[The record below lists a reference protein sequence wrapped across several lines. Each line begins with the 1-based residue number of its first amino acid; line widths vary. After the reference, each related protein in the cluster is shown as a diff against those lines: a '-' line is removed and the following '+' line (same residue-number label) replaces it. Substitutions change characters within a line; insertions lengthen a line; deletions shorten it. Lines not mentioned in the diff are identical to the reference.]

1 MTTLGGLRSALSPS
15 RLLKWFAGQ
24 GTTTQGTTT
33 TEGAPQ
39 ETIARDAVALRDNGG
54 LGVDA
59 PAIAR
64 KRRRRPPRHR
74 GERREGQAP
83 ALNGARPASDEA
95 LGQDNQGPFLFGQL
109 QLSAAV
115 GRAIHDMGYL
125 DPTPIQSGVIT
136 RMMGGKDVVGQA
148 QTGTGKTSAF
158 GIPLV
163 EMVDPSLDAVQA
175 IVLVPTR
182 ELAQQVT
189 KEIERLAKYRR
200 PRVVALYGGQP
211 IVKQFVRLDPPPQII
226 VGTPGRVLDHIS
238 RSTLHLDRVKIAVL
252 DEADEMLDIG
262 FAPDMERILRTTPRG
277 RQTTLF
283 SATMPPFIQRM
294 INRYMRDPQWVQVQP
309 EMATVPEIRQVY
321 YEVAARDKV
330 RALKAL
336 LQEWGELPRALVF
349 CRMQGSVDRLA
360 AELQRSGYPVEGIHG
375 GMTQAVRTNVMAA
388 FRSGKVKALVSTNV
402 AARGLDFPDVTHV
415 VSFDAPQNAEEYI
428 HRIGRTGRMGRGG
441 LAITL
446 VSDIEDFEVLDAV
459 KKQMGDALERATSS
473 LYAADRGA
481 RSAG

>member
-262 FAPDMERILRTTPRG
+262 FAPDMERILRLTPKT
-277 RQTTLF
+277 RQTALF
-283 SATMPPFIQRM
+283 SATIPPFIMRL
-294 INRYMRDPQWVQVQP
+294 IHRYLRNPEWISIQP
-309 EMATVPEIRQVY
+309 EEAKVPEEIDQVY
-321 YEVAARDKV
+321 LEVAERDKLP
-330 RALKAL
+330 ALTAML
-336 LQEWGELPRALVF
+336 SQWGELPRTLVF
-349 CRMQGSVDRLA
+349 CRMQIGVDRLTA
-360 AELQRSGYPVEGIHG
+360 NLQRRGYKVEGIHG
-375 GMTQAVRTNVMAA
+375 GMTQSERNRVMTG
-388 FRSGKVKALVSTNV
+388 FRDGSIQALIATNV
-402 AARGLDFPDVTHV
+402 AARGLDIPDITHV
-415 VSFDAPQNAEEYI
+415 VSYDAPQNVEEYI
-428 HRIGRTGRMGRGG
+428 HRTGRTGRMGRKG

-446 VSDIEDFEVLDAV
+446 FAEWDMSVLDQV
-459 KKQMGDALERATSS
+459 KKAMGSALREEKSTIYST
-473 LYAADRGA
+473 ADTA
-481 RSAG
+481 V